1 MSEGERVDLDSRLA
15 FVREFAATSPYYQAM
30 GMSLLEID
38 EGRALIRME
47 VQPAHLNADGILHGG
62 VLPAIADG
70 AMGNALRTL
79 NGGAAQVLTAEVHLH
94 YLRPVRGGALLA
106 EGRLVQ
112 SGRRLSFAE
121 VELREEESGK
131 IVARGS
137 GVFVI
142 EPTGPRTQNLEP
154 RT

>member
-1 MSEGERVDLDSRLA
+1 MSDGERVDLDARLA
-15 FVREFAATSPYYQAM
+15 FVREFATTSPYYQAM

-79 NGGAAQVLTAEVHLH
+79 NGSAAQVLTAEVHLH

>member
-1 MSEGERVDLDSRLA
+1 MSDAAASDRDARIA

-30 GMSLLEID
+30 GMSLDEIE
-38 EGRALIRME
+38 EGRTRLRVAI
-47 VQPAHLNADGILHGG
+47 QPSHLNADGNVHGG

-79 NGGAAQVLTAEVHLH
+79 HGADARVITAEIHLH
-94 YLRPVRGGALLA
+94 YLRPMAGGTLLA
-106 EGRLVQ
+106 EGRVVQ

-121 VELREEESGK
+121 VEMRDEASGK
-131 IVARGS
+131 AVARGS

-142 EPTGPRTQNLEP
+142 EMREP
-154 RT
+154 GTAETAP

>member
-1 MSEGERVDLDSRLA
+1 MSEVERVDLDTRLA

-30 GMSLLEID
+30 GMALLEID
-38 EGRALIRME
+38 EGRALIRVE

-79 NGGAAQVLTAEVHLH
+79 NGSAAQVLTAEVHLH

-112 SGRRLSFAE
+112 SGRRLSFAA

-131 IVARGS
+131 TVARGS

-142 EPTGPRTQNLEP
+142 EHRDP
-154 RT
+154 

>member
-1 MSEGERVDLDSRLA
+1 MSSSDAEARLA

-30 GMSLLEID
+30 GMSLAELE
-38 EGRALIRME
+38 EGRTVIRVE
-47 VQPAHLNADGILHGG
+47 VQPSQLNADGILHGG

-79 NGGAAQVLTAEVHLH
+79 NGASAQVLTAELQLH
-94 YLRPVRGGALLA
+94 YLRPVRGGSVVA
-106 EGRLVQ
+106 EGRVVQ

-121 VELREEESGK
+121 VVMRDANGRP
-131 IVARGS
+131 VARGS

-142 EPTGPRTQNLEP
+142 QDQAPRT
-154 RT
+154 

>member
-1 MSEGERVDLDSRLA
+1 MSELSLEERLA

-30 GMSLLEID
+30 GMSLVEID
-38 EGRALIRME
+38 EGRALLRVEI
-47 VQPAHLNADGILHGG
+47 QPEHLNADGIVHGG

-79 NGGAAQVLTAEVHLH
+79 NGPQAQVMTAEAQLH
-94 YLRPVRGGALLA
+94 YLRPVRAGGVLIA
-106 EGRLVQ
+106 EGRMVQ

-121 VELREEESGK
+121 VEIREEAGGRA
-131 IVARGS
+131 VARGS

-142 EPTGPRTQNLEP
+142 ELRDV
-154 RT
+154 

>member
-1 MSEGERVDLDSRLA
+1 MSKGERVDLDSRLV

>member
-1 MSEGERVDLDSRLA
+1 MSEADRADLDTRLA

-38 EGRALIRME
+38 EGRVLIRME
-47 VQPAHLNADGILHGG
+47 IQPAHLNADGILHGG

-94 YLRPVRGGALLA
+94 YLRPVRAGALLA
-106 EGRLVQ
+106 EGRIVQ

-121 VELREEESGK
+121 VELREEQSGK

-142 EPTGPRTQNLEP
+142 ESKEP
-154 RT
+154 SRR

>member
-1 MSEGERVDLDSRLA
+1 MNEQQSVEARLA

-30 GMSLLEID
+30 GMSIMAID
-38 EGRALIRME
+38 EGRVMLRIE
-47 VQPAHLNADGILHGG
+47 VQPSQLNADGIVHGG

-79 NGGAAQVLTAEVHLH
+79 YGSAAQVLTAELHLH
-94 YLRPVRGGALLA
+94 YLRPVSGGSLLA
-106 EGRLVQ
+106 EGRVVQ

-121 VELREEESGK
+121 VEMCEQATSK
-131 IVARGS
+131 AVARGS

-142 EPTGPRTQNLEP
+142 EMRQHY
-154 RT
+154 

>member
-1 MSEGERVDLDSRLA
+1 MSEALDRDARLA

-30 GMSLLEID
+30 GMSIDDVD
-38 EGRALIRME
+38 EGRVRLRVEI
-47 VQPAHLNADGILHGG
+47 QPSQLNADGIVHGG

-79 NGGAAQVLTAEVHLH
+79 NGPAAQVLTAEVHLH
-94 YLRPVRGGALLA
+94 YLRPVSAGSLVAD
-106 EGRLVQ
+106 GRLVQ

-121 VELREEESGK
+121 VEIREEESGK
-131 IVARGS
+131 TVARGS

-142 EPTGPRTQNLEP
+142 ER
-154 RT
+154 RDA